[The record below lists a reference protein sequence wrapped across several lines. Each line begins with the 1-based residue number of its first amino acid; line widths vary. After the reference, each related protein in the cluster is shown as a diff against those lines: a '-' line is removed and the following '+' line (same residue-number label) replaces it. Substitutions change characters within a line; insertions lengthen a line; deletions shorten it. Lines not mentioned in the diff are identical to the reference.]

1 MTKEHLSPVP
11 ENRLECFGFNE
22 AEILNTTIMG
32 KRFFPLLKE
41 QQTIIH
47 SVAESGNAYGDFLF
61 VTASRHSMAITFYGL
76 GFHEYRDRWF
86 TNEWR
91 WYETPFSS
99 NGCQDEMDKE
109 EALQQILDRRDEILR
124 YADNDT
130 QSEEGYL
137 FEMLAEL
144 TDDDGAISSFDDLY
158 GFLG

>member
-1 MTKEHLSPVP
+1 
-11 ENRLECFGFNE
+11 
-22 AEILNTTIMG
+22 
-32 KRFFPLLKE
+32 
-41 QQTIIH
+41 
-47 SVAESGNAYGDFLF
+47 
-61 VTASRHSMAITFYGL
+61 MAITFYGL

-99 NGCQDEMDKE
+99 KSCQDEMDKE
-109 EALQQILDRRDEILR
+109 KALQQILDRRDEILR
-124 YADNDT
+124 YAENET

-158 GFLG
+158 GFLV